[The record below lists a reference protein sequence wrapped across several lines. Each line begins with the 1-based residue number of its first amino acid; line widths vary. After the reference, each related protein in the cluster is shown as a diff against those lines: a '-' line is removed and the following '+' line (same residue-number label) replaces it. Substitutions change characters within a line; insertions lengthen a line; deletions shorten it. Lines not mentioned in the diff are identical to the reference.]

1 MLATGCADRKL
12 RLWDAAALA
21 GSGASAAA
29 AAVFEHPAGAG
40 VRRVVWAPSGGAPL
54 VTGAEDGVVRAWDPR
69 APAAGGPARAI
80 ACGAGAAAAPVMD
93 IELCAGGAGGAGA
106 PALLVSAGRSV
117 LLLDARSLE
126 LRARFDFRHEVESA
140 TLLPGG
146 RHFVCGGADCHL
158 HTHALDG
165 GAEVG
170 TDRGHHGTVHAVR
183 AAADGASYASGADD
197 ATIRLWP
204 VVAARFE

>member
-1 MLATGCADRKL
+1 VLAGGQPDFKECWFATPTEIPKDLQVQFPEIYAENVWPEGDPAFPALYTDRGRELHLAGLALL
-12 RLWDAAALA
+12 RGAALVL
-21 GSGASAAA
+21 GLSPET
-29 AAVFEHPAGAG
+29 FTTLCE
-40 VRRVVWAPSGGAPL
+40 
-54 VTGAEDGVVRAWDPR
+54 
-69 APAAGGPARAI
+69 GGPHIFRMLRYLPLTEAQTVQKPLW
-80 ACGAGAAAAPVMD
+80 GEEHTD
-93 IELCAGGAGGAGA
+93 FN
-106 PALLVSAGRSV
+106 LL
-117 LLLDARSLE
+117 
-126 LRARFDFRHEVESA
+126 